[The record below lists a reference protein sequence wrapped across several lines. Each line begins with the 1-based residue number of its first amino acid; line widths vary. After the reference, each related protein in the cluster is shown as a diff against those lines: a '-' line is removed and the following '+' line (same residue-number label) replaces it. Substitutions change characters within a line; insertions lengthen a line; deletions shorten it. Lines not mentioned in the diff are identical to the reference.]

1 MDNQNLWQHPVYI
14 PSTVEKKK
22 AIACLLFMGMVME
35 LVSTQERSSYESY
48 YLALSVGWRSIGFVM
63 VVLVLLSLMIPF
75 FMVVSLPFFII
86 WLWFGVIAIQ
96 QAWNGIYNHTHS
108 FFRITVG
115 VGSWLLSL
123 FEIKSS

>member
-1 MDNQNLWQHPVYI
+1 
-14 PSTVEKKK
+14 
-22 AIACLLFMGMVME
+22 MGMVME

-86 WLWFGVIAIQ
+86 WL
-96 QAWNGIYNHTHS
+96 
-108 FFRITVG
+108 
-115 VGSWLLSL
+115 
-123 FEIKSS
+123 